1 MYQIVILSKLCAH
14 PRTELSLG
22 GLEFWSVRLIK
33 NRVSLFFFKINYWSS
48 IVAMIFLLGT
58 VLEVIEKL
66 RLFLKRS
73 VLIWV
78 NYLEDILITHFLS
91 VILVAFCITLF
102 LLISSLDFR
111 IYLFF
116 VKSKDIYKFSWIFS
130 TRWISS
136 GVIDAILEAYYIWHD
151 W

>member
-1 MYQIVILSKLCAH
+1 
-14 PRTELSLG
+14 
-22 GLEFWSVRLIK
+22 
-33 NRVSLFFFKINYWSS
+33 
-48 IVAMIFLLGT
+48 MIFLLGT

-102 LLISSLDFR
+102 LLISSLNCR

-116 VKSKDIYKFSWIFS
+116 VKSKDIYKFS
-130 TRWISS
+130 
-136 GVIDAILEAYYIWHD
+136 
-151 W
+151 